1 MSMDR
6 EDMSTRSQI
15 LAITAEMLETT
26 PSDKLRISDVAESSH
41 VAVPTIYY
49 HFNTRTRLI
58 AQAQLL
64 GYVALSE
71 PNRTF
76 LGLVETA
83 VEDNDRDLFWRQIE
97 DLMTFAWSRGQP
109 DTSWRLL
116 RMLLDIWSD
125 ENTRQ
130 EFFVFIDERVERW
143 SRAMEEAKARGWMN
157 ADIEAAAPVIVYWAA
172 SLGQSFI
179 LSPQR
184 PRLDGRSVSSF
195 LVNAMRRD
203 EEPNEFTAWS

>member
-1 MSMDR
+1 MDR

-15 LAITAEMLETT
+15 LAITAEMLETV
-26 PSDKLRISDVAESSH
+26 PSDKLRISDVAESSN

-49 HFNTRTRLI
+49 HFATRTRLI

-83 VEDNDRDLFWRQIE
+83 VERDDRELFWRQVS

-109 DTSWRLL
+109 DVSWRLL

-125 ENTRQ
+125 DDTRQ
-130 EFFVFIDERVERW
+130 EFFVVIDDRVERW
-143 SRAMEEAKARGWMN
+143 SRAMEEAKMRGWMN
-157 ADIEAAAPVIVYWAA
+157 PEIDPAAPVIVYWAA

-179 LSPQR
+179 LSPHR
-184 PRLDGRSVSSF
+184 TRLDGHAVSSF

-203 EEPNEFTAWS
+203 EEPKEFTAWS